1 MQTSKKLI
9 DNPLVFTINHT
20 TYVNLDVQN
29 LMAYKKLDN
38 KGLAILR
45 NGIKEEDSA
54 YTGVITKLKLLASP
68 SQIKRILKK
77 NPELLE
83 FLI

>member
-1 MQTSKKLI
+1 
-9 DNPLVFTINHT
+9 
-20 TYVNLDVQN
+20 
-29 LMAYKKLDN
+29 MAYKKLDS

-45 NGIKEEDSA
+45 NGIKEKDSA
-54 YTGVITKLKLLASP
+54 YTNVIRTLKLLASP
-68 SQIKRILKK
+68 SQIKRILKI

>member
-9 DNPLVFTINHT
+9 DNPLVFTINHLT
-20 TYVNLDVQN
+20 WVEIDVQN
-29 LMAYKKLDN
+29 LIAYKKLDS

-45 NGIKEEDSA
+45 NGIKEKDSA
-54 YTGVITKLKLLASP
+54 YTNVIRTLKLLASP
-68 SQIKRILKK
+68 SQIKQILKI